1 MATDNTN
8 TLNSRERLL
17 QVAEAIFLDQDYDSV
32 SVRALTEAAGVNLAL
47 VNYHFGGKRSL
58 YLEVLTR
65 RFESVA
71 TEKCARLRQA
81 LQQQQSITLRG
92 IVEAYVDLHLGSAER
107 ERNARS
113 FIRLVSRQLDE
124 DGDAMELLLRKLVMP
139 IHQLLVDEIGRLKP
153 DLPLERISFCLSSIT
168 GQIFHY
174 IRCPETFHILAGFSP
189 QADLRERVAEH
200 IVNFSLC
207 GMQQELP

>member
-1 MATDNTN
+1 MPIIENEN
-8 TLNSRERLL
+8 LNARERLL
-17 QVAEAIFLDQDYDSV
+17 RVAESIFLDQDYDAV

-58 YLEVLTR
+58 FLEVLSR

-71 TEKCARLRQA
+71 ADKCARLRVA
-81 LQQQQSITLRG
+81 LQQHQSLTLRD
-92 IVEAYVDLHLGSAER
+92 IVAAYVDLHLGSAER
-107 ERNARS
+107 EVLTRS
-113 FIRLVSRQLDE
+113 FIRLVSRQLAE

-139 IHQLLVDEIGRLKP
+139 IHQLLVDEISGVRP
-153 DLPLERISFCLSSIT
+153 EFPPENISFWVSSIT

-174 IRCPETFHILAGFSP
+174 IRCPETFNVLAGFSP
-189 QADLRERVAEH
+189 QADLRESVAAH

-207 GMQQELP
+207 GMQQESP